1 MDIVGAGHCCNT
13 HRTIGVTAQML
24 DGAVH
29 RVLRGRIT
37 LQRQRAGRGI
47 DPVCLTCP
55 LHRKLDRACGL
66 GIGRNAIG
74 GIGRFG
80 IGLILLLWRWRWRLP
95 CRHLCQRLPV
105 LLQCRLQA
113 FARCIEFQRD
123 IAFGSNTIMPP
134 LILRIALILLAVR
147 GLQ

>member
-1 MDIVGAGHCCNT
+1 MDLISAGRCCNT

-29 RVLRGRIT
+29 RILAGRIT
-37 LQRQRAGRGI
+37 LQCQRAGRCI
-47 DPVCLTCP
+47 DSVRLTCP
-55 LHRKLDRACGL
+55 LHRQLDRACSL

-80 IGLILLLWRWRWRLP
+80 IGLVLLLWRWRLP
-95 CRHLCQRLPV
+95 CRHLCQRLRV

-113 FARCIEFQRD
+113 FARCFEFQRD
-123 IAFGSNTIMPP
+123 IAFGSNAVMAP
-134 LILRIALILLAVR
+134 LALRIALILLAV
-147 GLQ
+147 